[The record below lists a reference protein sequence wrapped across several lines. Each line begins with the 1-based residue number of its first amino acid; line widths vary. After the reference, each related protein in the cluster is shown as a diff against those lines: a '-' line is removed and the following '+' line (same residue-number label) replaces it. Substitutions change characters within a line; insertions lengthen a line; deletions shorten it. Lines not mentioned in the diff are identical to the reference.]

1 MAKSKYEYVKNFE
14 AEDKC
19 LPNCWIVVN
28 LDGKC
33 FQRFAEMHGFEKPND
48 KRSLELMSRSAA
60 AVMEEIRDI
69 VLAYGQSD
77 EYSFVFRKDTG
88 LFNRRT
94 EKILTIVNSLFSA
107 AFVFYWKSF
116 LGFTNMLYPP
126 AFEGHV
132 YLFPS
137 ELNLKDYL
145 SWRQIELH
153 ANNLYSSAFWAMV
166 LKGKLSPKE
175 AEEKLRPIAF
185 VSHRHELILK
195 DYGIIYGNEPILFRK
210 GTTLVR
216 KLVPLPGDGKFH
228 QVVFP
233 LCIDLTNDEFWRE
246 NSEILGLKPLTVF
259 KPGNNNLGFP
269 IKRQMNDMNGDIS
282 MKPNMKP
289 AEIGN
294 SANDAKIKPFDR
306 RMSDVNIKNKQ
317 DTMGK

>member
-1 MAKSKYEYVKNFE
+1 MLKVIARNYIKRNQRVDIHKHFLRYFTFSYAMAKSKYEYVKNFE
-14 AEDKC
+14 SEDRC

-60 AVMEEIRDI
+60 AVMEEIREI

-77 EYSFVFRKDTG
+77 EYSFVFRKDTI

-94 EKILTIVNSLFSA
+94 EKLLTVVNSLFSS

-116 LGFTNMLYPP
+116 FGFTNMLYPP

-145 SWRQIELH
+145 SWRQAELH

-166 LKGKLSPKE
+166 LKGKMSPKE
-175 AEEKLRPIAF
+175 
-185 VSHRHELILK
+185 VS
-195 DYGIIYGNEPILFRK
+195 
-210 GTTLVR
+210 
-216 KLVPLPGDGKFH
+216 
-228 QVVFP
+228 
-233 LCIDLTNDEFWRE
+233 
-246 NSEILGLKPLTVF
+246 
-259 KPGNNNLGFP
+259 
-269 IKRQMNDMNGDIS
+269 
-282 MKPNMKP
+282 
-289 AEIGN
+289 
-294 SANDAKIKPFDR
+294 
-306 RMSDVNIKNKQ
+306 
-317 DTMGK
+317 